1 MHFLHRSTPEDADRS
16 GLAWAELPADLH
28 TPVRLFLAL
37 RGAGHQACLLESA
50 EGPERLARYSF
61 LGVDPTASFRAAHDG
76 AVFDGPE
83 GREEF
88 SCDGMTALRE
98 LADRYHQPAPPRGLP
113 PFCGGWVGGFTYE
126 WAGVLEP
133 KTGMPQTSLDKDP
146 YARFL
151 LFETVVAFD
160 HATQKLILI
169 TACRAGSGGHAD
181 AMATL
186 ESLAAQ
192 LSGEPAQLPPFR
204 LLDEQPKPSM
214 SREQYESGVESLQG
228 AIREG
233 EIFQAVLSQRFDQ
246 RFEGDPFTLYR
257 VLRLANPAPH
267 MFFFEFDGLT
277 LVGSSPERLVSVQD
291 GTVQSR
297 PIAGTR
303 PRHDD
308 PEEDA
313 RLGAE
318 LCGDHKERAE
328 HDMLVDLGRN
338 DLGRVA
344 RVGTVGVK
352 EHAAL
357 EKFARVQHLV
367 SRVECTLAGGQD
379 ALDALAASFPA
390 GTVSGAP
397 KVRAMTL
404 LAELEDEPRGA
415 YAGCFGYLDHR
426 GNLDMAI
433 NIRTVTV
440 SGNTLSVQAGAGVV
454 YDSVPASEY
463 HETLHKSQALF
474 EAVQLAATSAFSSD
488 PSEQ

>member
-1 MHFLHRSTPEDADRS
+1 MHFLHRSSPEDADSS

-37 RGAGHQACLLESA
+37 RGDGRRVCLLESA

-61 LGVDPTASFRAAHDG
+61 LGVDPIGRFVAAHDG
-76 AVFDGPE
+76 ARFDGPD
-83 GREEF
+83 GAEEF
-88 SCDGMTALRE
+88 DGDGLTALRA
-98 LADRYHQPAPPRGLP
+98 LARRYRQPKPPRGLP
-113 PFCGGWVGGFTYE
+113 PFCGGWVGSFSYE

-133 KTGMPQTSLDKDP
+133 STGLPRTTLADSP
-146 YARFL
+146 YARFHLYETL
-151 LFETVVAFD
+151 LAFD
-160 HATQKLILI
+160 HATQKLILV
-169 TACRAGSGGHAD
+169 TACRDGAAGHSA
-181 AMATL
+181 AMARL
-186 ESLAAQ
+186 DELAAA
-192 LSGEPAQLPPFR
+192 LAHAPAEPAAFR
-204 LLDEQPKPSM
+204 LLDEEPQPSM
-214 SREQYESGVESLQG
+214 TRERYEDGVRSLQQC
-228 AIREG
+228 IRQG

-267 MFFFEFDGLT
+267 MFYFEDEGLT

-291 GTVQSR
+291 GVVQTR

-303 PRHDD
+303 PRDED

-318 LCGDHKERAE
+318 LCGDQKERAE

-344 RVGTVGVK
+344 RIGTVAVK

-367 SRVECTLAGGQD
+367 SRVECALSAGND

-404 LAELEDEPRGA
+404 LAELEQQARGA
-415 YAGCFGYLDHR
+415 YAGAFGYLDHR

-433 NIRTVTV
+433 NIRTLAVHGKV
-440 SGNTLSVQAGAGVV
+440 LSVQAGAGIVH
-454 YDSVPASEY
+454 DSVPEREY

-474 EAVQLAATSAFSSD
+474 EAVRLAATPAFSPD
-488 PSEQ
+488 AR